1 MNFAFPALPSWLML
15 PSALTWGSFTGM
27 VLYMLQHELYGSEK
41 KIPAEKSPEIIEES
55 GSKKSLMQRLIAS
68 MNKKASGMVDYV
80 ELAFDVHIKNFND
93 DAFSSKY
100 KKAWNF
106 IMEYD
111 RKNEACAKHPVRL

>member
-1 MNFAFPALPSWLML
+1 ML

-41 KIPAEKSPEIIEES
+41 KFPAEKIPEIIEES

-68 MNKKASGMVDYV
+68 MNEKTSGMVDYA

-93 DAFSSKY
+93 DAFNSKY
-100 KKAWNF
+100 KKRANALF
-106 IMEYD
+106 SQFFQ
-111 RKNEACAKHPVRL
+111 LL

>member
-1 MNFAFPALPSWLML
+1 ML

-41 KIPAEKSPEIIEES
+41 KIPAEKKPEIIEES
-55 GSKKSLMQRLIAS
+55 GSQKSLMQRLIAS
-68 MNKKASGMVDYV
+68 MNEKTSGMVDYA
-80 ELAFDVHIKNFND
+80 ELVFDVHIKDFND

-111 RKNEACAKHPVRL
+111 RKSEACSKHPVQL

>member
-1 MNFAFPALPSWLML
+1 MNY
-15 PSALTWGSFTGM
+15 TD
-27 VLYMLQHELYGSEK
+27 QK

-68 MNKKASGMVDYV
+68 MNEKTSGMVDYA

-111 RKNEACAKHPVRL
+111 RKSEACSKHPVRL

>member
-1 MNFAFPALPSWLML
+1 ML

-41 KIPAEKSPEIIEES
+41 KFPAEKNPEIIEES
-55 GSKKSLMQRLIAS
+55 GSKKSLMQRLIVS
-68 MNKKASGMVDYV
+68 MNEKTSGMVDYA
-80 ELAFDVHIKNFND
+80 ELAFDVHIKNFNE

-111 RKNEACAKHPVRL
+111 RKNEACSKHPVRL